1 MATERVYFIG
11 IGGIGISALAQMMKD
26 QGVEVSGSDREASRV
41 TALLEEKGI
50 RVVIGQKSDNVPT
63 DAGMV
68 VFSDAVGVENPE
80 RIRAAELGIPQLSY
94 FAMLG
99 QVSLGRCTV
108 AVAGTHGKTTTT
120 GMLAKILKDA
130 GAAPTAIIGSITKDF
145 NSNYL
150 HGESNLFVV
159 EACEYRDHV
168 LELSPEVLVVT
179 NLEWDHTDWF
189 PSLAALQATFR
200 KAVEKVSADGVI
212 IANPADVNVGAV
224 LRSAKARIIDY
235 TKEHAY
241 ALKLLGEFNQMN
253 ARAAAAAARV
263 VLPTIAEAIIAES
276 LASFHGTWRR
286 FEYKG
291 KTAAGADD

>member
-99 QVSLGRCTV
+99 QVSLG
-108 AVAGTHGKTTTT
+108 
-120 GMLAKILKDA
+120 
-130 GAAPTAIIGSITKDF
+130 
-145 NSNYL
+145 
-150 HGESNLFVV
+150 
-159 EACEYRDHV
+159 
-168 LELSPEVLVVT
+168 
-179 NLEWDHTDWF
+179 
-189 PSLAALQATFR
+189 
-200 KAVEKVSADGVI
+200 
-212 IANPADVNVGAV
+212 
-224 LRSAKARIIDY
+224 
-235 TKEHAY
+235 
-241 ALKLLGEFNQMN
+241 
-253 ARAAAAAARV
+253 
-263 VLPTIAEAIIAES
+263 
-276 LASFHGTWRR
+276 
-286 FEYKG
+286 
-291 KTAAGADD
+291 